1 MQAKRRMT
9 IFEHN
14 SSVWLPRPLEEVFAF
29 FSDAHNLEILTP
41 PWLRFEVLT
50 PRPIDLAVGVTI
62 DYRLRVRGLPIR
74 WRSEIAAWEPP
85 HRFVDKQIRGP
96 YRLWDHEH
104 LFRED
109 RGGTLAEEFPPS
121 LSFLASL
128 NAVPGGSLVNRLFVA
143 KDVEKIFAFR
153 SEKLWELFGSAAG
166 SGS

>member
-1 MQAKRRMT
+1 MT
-9 IFEHN
+9 TFEHK

-29 FSDAHNLEILTP
+29 FSDAHHLEILTP

-62 DYRLRVRGLPIR
+62 DYRLRVRRIPIR

-85 HRFVDKQIRGP
+85 FRFVDRQIRGP

-104 LFRED
+104 RFREE
-109 RGGTLAEEFPPS
+109 RGGTLAGDRVIY
-121 LSFLASL
+121 
-128 NAVPGGSLVNRLFVA
+128 AVAGGSLVNRLFVA

-153 SEKLWELFGSAAG
+153 SEKLRELFGSTVGPG
-166 SGS
+166 S

>member
-1 MQAKRRMT
+1 MT
-9 IFEHN
+9 IFEHS

-50 PRPIDLAVGVTI
+50 PRPIDMAAGVTI

-85 HRFVDKQIRGP
+85 RRFVDKQIRGP

-109 RGGTLAEEFPPS
+109 RGGTFAEDRVS
-121 LSFLASL
+121 Y
-128 NAVPGGSLVNRLFVA
+128 AVPGGSLVNRLFVA
-143 KDVEKIFAFR
+143 KDVENIFVFR
-153 SEKLWELFGSAAG
+153 SEKLRELFGSAVG
-166 SGS
+166 SGSQ